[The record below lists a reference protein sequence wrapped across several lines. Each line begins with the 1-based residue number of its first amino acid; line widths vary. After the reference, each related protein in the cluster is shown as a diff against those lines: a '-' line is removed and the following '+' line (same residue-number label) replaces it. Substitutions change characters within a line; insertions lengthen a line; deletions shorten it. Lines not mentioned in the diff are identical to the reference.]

1 MPNCETADVRL
12 TMAGVTRGARRLA
25 PIALFVIP
33 FGIAFG
39 AAAIEGGVTPG
50 QSVVM
55 SLSVFSAAAQFA
67 ALEFWDGPLL
77 TFSLL
82 LTVLAV
88 GTRLIL
94 MGATLAPWLN
104 QLSRP
109 KRLLALSLLSDVN
122 FADSYDA
129 LRRDDRDLGR
139 LVGGGLALC
148 ICWVIG
154 TAIGVIAGA
163 SLGNL
168 GRYGI
173 DVVMVAF
180 FAAIAVGQWQDIKDL
195 LPSIVSAFVAVLG
208 LTLLPPGWNIVLAA
222 VAGGIAG
229 VLWHERRVL

>member
-1 MPNCETADVRL
+1 MPNSQTANVRL
-12 TMAGVTRGARRLA
+12 TMAGAVRGARSLG
-25 PIALFVIP
+25 PISLFVIP

-39 AAAIEGGVTPG
+39 AAAIERGVTPD
-50 QSVVM
+50 QSIVM

-67 ALEFWDGPLL
+67 ALDFWEGPLP
-77 TFSLL
+77 TISLL
-82 LTVLAV
+82 LTVFAV

-104 QLSRP
+104 RLSRP
-109 KRLLALSLLSDVN
+109 KRLLALSVLSDVN

-129 LRRDDRDLGR
+129 FRRDDRDVGR

-148 ICWVIG
+148 ICWALG

-168 GRYGI
+168 ERFGI

-180 FAAIAVGQWQDIKDL
+180 FAAIAVGQWEGLQDL
-195 LPSIVSAFVAVLG
+195 LPSAVAATVAVLG

-222 VAGGIAG
+222 IAGGIAG
-229 VLWHERRVL
+229 LLWHGR

>member
-1 MPNCETADVRL
+1 MSNSEAADVQL
-12 TMAGVTRGARRLA
+12 TMTGVMKGARSLA

-39 AAAIEGGVTPG
+39 AAAIERGMTSD
-50 QSVVM
+50 QSIIM

-67 ALEFWDGPLL
+67 ALDFWQGPLPAI
-77 TFSLL
+77 SLL

-104 QLSRP
+104 RLSRA
-109 KRLLALSLLSDVN
+109 KRLLALSVLSDVN

-129 LRRDDRDLGR
+129 FRRDERDVGR

-168 GRYGI
+168 GRFGI
-173 DVVMVAF
+173 DVVMVTF
-180 FAAIAVGQWQDIKDL
+180 FAAITVGQWEGLSDI
-195 LPSIVSAFVAVLG
+195 LPSVVAATVAILG
-208 LTLLPPGWNIVLAA
+208 LTFLPAGWNIVLAA
-222 VAGGIAG
+222 IAGGLAG
-229 VLWHERRVL
+229 VLWHER